1 MYIGKTIYFLR
12 EVWYNLLMN
21 KKVKKALF
29 KEKTVDGGDISTI
42 LVEMK
47 PKTRIMV
54 GVFGAVG
61 FFIAYLFLVK
71 WFLESIINL
80 TAN

>member
-29 KEKTVDGGDISTI
+29 KEKSVDSGDISTI

-54 GVFGAVG
+54 GVIGSIVLFAGW
-61 FFIAYLFLVK
+61 LFLVK
-71 WFLESIINL
+71 WIFKGLSAIFIN
-80 TAN
+80 

>member
-29 KEKTVDGGDISTI
+29 KEKLVVGGDISTI
-42 LVEMK
+42 IVEMK

-61 FFIAYLFLVK
+61 FFVAYLFVMK
-71 WFLESIINL
+71 WVFESISNL
-80 TAN
+80 FTN